1 MDVRFASAG
10 FGPGRSGRAAAR
22 LARAVRHRT
31 DGYEIVEAA
40 ADHFRGRGADAVL
53 AYDERTGVPAL
64 LDGGAP
70 VAAGI
75 GWLTTRAAAGRVHGA
90 LAARTLPRAAAVWA
104 QCSAVLPLMDS
115 DWGVARS
122 RLHFIPLG
130 IDTDFYTEQPL
141 PAEPGLVMSAG
152 EDRFRDHGLLI
163 RAVSAVRD
171 RRPEV
176 RLELASGLPFQAPEG
191 LVTLHTERLNG
202 RIRDVYRRA
211 SVAAVALHPTVTGS
225 GLTVVLEAMASGR
238 PVVVTANPGVADYVD
253 HGETGLLV
261 LAGDVDA
268 FAGATE
274 ELLADDD
281 RRIEMGRLAAARVRE
296 RFTTE
301 VMADHLARML
311 RAM

>member
-1 MDVRFASAG
+1 MAS
-10 FGPGRSGRAAAR
+10 S
-22 LARAVRHRT
+22 
-31 DGYEIVEAA
+31 
-40 ADHFRGRGADAVL
+40 
-53 AYDERTGVPAL
+53 
-64 LDGGAP
+64 
-70 VAAGI
+70 
-75 GWLTTRAAAGRVHGA
+75 LTYSLETQLQKIR
-90 LAARTLPRAAAVWA
+90 P
-104 QCSAVLPLMDS
+104 
-115 DWGVARS
+115 
-122 RLHFIPLG
+122 
-130 IDTDFYTEQPL
+130 
-141 PAEPGLVMSAG
+141 LVMSAG

-268 FAGATE
+268 FAGA
-274 ELLADDD
+274 
-281 RRIEMGRLAAARVRE
+281 LAARGAD
-296 RFTTE
+296 TE
-301 VMADHLARML
+301 TVVASLWAQVHGTATLLLSGNYPACWPRNGASMPSSPQC
-311 RAM
+311 